1 MLPNTLY
8 YSSVFQ
14 SLFDKPT
21 STLKFPQTT
30 QLPTQIK
37 KLKKKSPPVFSLHL
51 FPLQK
56 SQTIS
61 PHPLVTHTL
70 PTHKSLQ
77 RFFFFFFYSLS
88 LTSSAVVEKSRLSS
102 WEYVWHQSED
112 VWNREGQGL
121 WVAQQGCGF
130 RAFQAHY
137 TRLNSFNFFLW
148 RPCINM

>member
-77 RFFFFFFYSLS
+77 RCFFFFFLLTEPHFFSCCRKIKAVQLGVRLALERGCLEQRGSGFVGSAAGVRISGLLGPLHSTQLFQFFPLASL
-88 LTSSAVVEKSRLSS
+88 
-102 WEYVWHQSED
+102 Y
-112 VWNREGQGL
+112 
-121 WVAQQGCGF
+121 
-130 RAFQAHY
+130 
-137 TRLNSFNFFLW
+137 
-148 RPCINM
+148 